1 MPRHISGGKNYSQRL
16 KSIRTYVNFNYDL
29 RKPLSSAAKAKINK
43 YYDYIDKL
51 TVRDH
56 FVYRA
61 RSKKNLNTAQRYSQ
75 QNTHYK
81 DIKVAFVPKGTDKR
95 PRVKFSAKGEM
106 TLVGDNVT
114 RHAILFDKEELIEAD
129 ANGEAE
135 EYIESVIDDAPT
147 CKRYSVMAGEF
158 EIPLSTIRDKITNEV
173 LRLMNTYSAE
183 KFNPEQRSSH
193 YFGNWLFGV
202 NGYNFANQDQLIE
215 YRTRQRK
222 IGKENSRAKVN
233 ARKKEKRAAA
243 TINYWLNDS
252 NATAKQAHPP
262 QPPEWRKVSQ
272 REYFRHVYKLGYR
285 ELRDGIA

>member
-16 KSIRTYVNFNYDL
+16 KAIRTYVNFNYDL
-29 RKPLSSAAKAKINK
+29 RKPLTSAAKAKINK

-61 RSKKNLNTAQRYSQ
+61 RSKKNLKTAQQYSQ

-81 DIKVAFVPKGTDKR
+81 DIKVAFVPKGTDAR
-95 PRVKFSAKGEM
+95 PRVKFDKRGEM
-106 TLVGDNVT
+106 TLVGDRVT
-114 RHAILFDKEELIEAD
+114 RHAILFDKEDLIAAD
-129 ANGEAE
+129 ADGAAE
-135 EYIESVIDDAPT
+135 EYINSVINDATT

-158 EIPLSTIRDKITNEV
+158 EVPLSTTREKITGEV
-173 LRLMNTYSAE
+173 LRLMNKYNAE
-183 KFNPEQRSSH
+183 DYNPDKLSSH

-202 NGYNFANQDQLIE
+202 NGYNFINQDHLIE
-215 YRTRQRK
+215 YRTRQKK
-222 IGKENSRAKVN
+222 ISKENARAKVN
-233 ARKKEKRAAA
+233 ARKREKRAAA
-243 TINYWLNDS
+243 TINYWINDRDK
-252 NATAKQAHPP
+252 TAKQAHPP
-262 QPPEWRKVSQ
+262 QPAEWRKVSQ